1 MIIRLRRKTYSEFG
15 DRLKNSIKM
24 SGTMATA
31 GTLITLPFGMIS
43 WKIPLVTASLFA
55 AMGANY
61 GWKNAY
67 IKLKKEEFEDLNNI
81 YPVTKL
87 LTEASSLEKSIEKE
101 VNQLLE
107 LYEKYNIVDIS
118 RYSIPSLYTNDSIGR
133 DEYKK
138 LKTSGKMH
146 LLTIGLTSGPR
157 IEYYVHSNG
166 QLKRHNGKVVNGIQ
180 DIKKDLIEAWKLAKK
195 DWYVDTFGYGT
206 SESEIE
212 DITGTTPEEIERMKT
227 EIPKAFDVV
236 INKLMRS

>member
-1 MIIRLRRKTYSEFG
+1 MIIRRKTYSEFG

-31 GTLITLPFGMIS
+31 GTLISLPFGMIS

-55 AMGANY
+55 AIGANY

-81 YPVTKL
+81 YPVTEL
-87 LTEASSLEKSIEKE
+87 LTKASLLEKSIEKE
-101 VNQLLE
+101 VSQLLE
-107 LYEKYNIVDIS
+107 LYEKYNIADIS

-166 QLKRHNGKVVNGIQ
+166 QLKRDNGKVVNGIQ
-180 DIKKDLIEAWKLAKK
+180 DIKKDMIEAWKAAKK
-195 DWYVDTFGYGT
+195 DWYINTFGYST

-212 DITGTTPEEIERMKT
+212 DITGATPEGIKEMKV